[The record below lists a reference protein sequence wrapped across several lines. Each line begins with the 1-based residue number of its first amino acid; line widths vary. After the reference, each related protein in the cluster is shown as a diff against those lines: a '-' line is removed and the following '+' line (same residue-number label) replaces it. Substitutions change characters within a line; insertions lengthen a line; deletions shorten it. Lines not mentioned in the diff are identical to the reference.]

1 MVHWQIY
8 SIRWGD
14 CVIAWPH
21 GWPCAVC
28 HWRIYLHIWRVD
40 CVILHIWRVDC
51 VILHIWRVDCV
62 ILHIWRVDCVI
73 LHIWRVDCVI
83 LHIWRVDCVILH
95 IWRVDCVILHIW
107 RVDCVILHIWRV
119 DCVILHIWRVDCVI
133 LHIWRVDCVILH
145 IWRVDCVILHIWRVN
160 CVILHIWRVDCV
172 ILHIWR
178 VDCVIL
184 HIWRVDC
191 VILHIWRVDCVIQGA
206 YHGWREP
213 HPHPHPNCIVHDRR
227 FNIASV
233 FLLVS
238 VCCDT
243 AQAKA
248 GRLGDIFSWLMC
260 VWVWH
265 WQSVICHCFGFAD
278 ACAWWKHETD
288 LCFVIFSACLRVMG
302 MCLTTEA
309 SEAIM
314 VESAD
319 LVKLAM
325 VNLRT
330 MRDDHSALFLFSW
343 LDNLLG
349 VCFCRICSVCIFFP
363 LN

>member
-1 MVHWQIY
+1 MLSCSPADHFGGHLVHAVVHWQIY

-21 GWPCAVC
+21 GRPCAVIGGFISISRG
-28 HWRIYLHIWRVD
+28 WTVLFSISSGWTVLFFISGGWIVLLS
-40 CVILHIWRVDC
+40 ISGGWI
-51 VILHIWRVDCV
+51 
-62 ILHIWRVDCVI
+62 
-73 LHIWRVDCVI
+73 
-83 LHIWRVDCVILH
+83 
-95 IWRVDCVILHIW
+95 
-107 RVDCVILHIWRV
+107 
-119 DCVILHIWRVDCVI
+119 
-133 LHIWRVDCVILH
+133 
-145 IWRVDCVILHIWRVN
+145 
-160 CVILHIWRVDCV
+160 VILHIWRVDCV

-248 GRLGDIFSWLMC
+248 GRLGDIFSWLVC

-265 WQSVICHCFGFAD
+265 WESVICHCLGFAD

-349 VCFCRICSVCIFFP
+349 VRFCRICSVCIFFP